1 MSDYGVT
8 VNGSY
13 SVLFTISILFTIIAL
28 ISCGKIPIPSF
39 LKAIL
44 IPQSSDDGLSIDFFL
59 SARNSADYK
68 TIALSFFSSGMGAW
82 VLYGTTTMGATP
94 SLSWFGVIGYSM
106 ASALPGFIICLIGPK
121 VREMSGA
128 SAFGTSDFAKERYG
142 RIMQLIVAF
151 ISVFGMFIGMVSE
164 LTAISNVYGILV
176 GKDVTGDDNKNYTES
191 IVWIISLFTL
201 FYTTLAGLPA
211 SIVTDKLQGIMIVFL
226 MIVLLIATTSQKE
239 NRVSPSEFN
248 VASNWTEEG
257 FMAMITL
264 FLAILSASAFDQ
276 GSWQRVWASKD
287 VTSMRKGFFIGS
299 VMVFL
304 LLFFFGIMGMI
315 SYASDPSSYDNGNKL
330 AYLSF
335 FDLLIPCPPFVS
347 YLALIFVTSLA
358 ASSIDTVQN
367 AIISVFSHDIL
378 TIPRC
383 QSTIP
388 YLPFNT
394 TISSSTTRFL
404 LVALNVPAVI
414 MSAQRYDVI
423 SLFLITDLVCSTAV
437 LPVFLGL
444 ISEKKL
450 GGFFTPITELGA
462 ILGIMS
468 GFSAVLINAA
478 VLNFTEAT
486 DSNGKVLGTGPFS
499 YFWLTNSDICSI
511 CGSKTM
517 VTFIITPLSGGLGAI
532 LFSHLDILIRGEHDA
547 HKPLFNTYFKMLE
560 NRIGIDQDDN
570 HEESKD
576 EIWSDDNGNT
586 TESDDYSKD
595 IRNTKLV

>member
-287 VTSMRKGFFIGS
+287 VTSMRKVCMLTFIPNI
-299 VMVFL
+299 L
-304 LLFFFGIMGMI
+304 MI
-315 SYASDPSSYDNGNKL
+315 S
-330 AYLSF
+330 
-335 FDLLIPCPPFVS
+335 C
-347 YLALIFVTSLA
+347 
-358 ASSIDTVQN
+358 
-367 AIISVFSHDIL
+367 L
-378 TIPRC
+378 TI
-383 QSTIP
+383 
-388 YLPFNT
+388 LF
-394 TISSSTTRFL
+394 
-404 LVALNVPAVI
+404 
-414 MSAQRYDVI
+414 I
-423 SLFLITDLVCSTAV
+423 SL
-437 LPVFLGL
+437 
-444 ISEKKL
+444 
-450 GGFFTPITELGA
+450 
-462 ILGIMS
+462 
-468 GFSAVLINAA
+468 
-478 VLNFTEAT
+478 
-486 DSNGKVLGTGPFS
+486 
-499 YFWLTNSDICSI
+499 
-511 CGSKTM
+511 
-517 VTFIITPLSGGLGAI
+517 
-532 LFSHLDILIRGEHDA
+532 
-547 HKPLFNTYFKMLE
+547 
-560 NRIGIDQDDN
+560 
-570 HEESKD
+570 
-576 EIWSDDNGNT
+576 
-586 TESDDYSKD
+586 
-595 IRNTKLV
+595 